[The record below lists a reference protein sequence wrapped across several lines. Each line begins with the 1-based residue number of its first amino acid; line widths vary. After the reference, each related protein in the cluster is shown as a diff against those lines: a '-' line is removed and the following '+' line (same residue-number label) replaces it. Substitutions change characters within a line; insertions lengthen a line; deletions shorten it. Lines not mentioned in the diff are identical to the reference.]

1 MIGHMRERVDELF
14 PFEIVERTRPS
25 VPPEW
30 YYPYDNDLGDVPPMA
45 SFGEGYRY
53 HVTGL
58 CHDKSGFPTL
68 RLDEIDRWQERLFH
82 KIEGNVDDI
91 AQIEEE
97 GMEEV
102 DTVVVSYG
110 ASARSARH
118 AVNLA
123 RERGRSVG
131 MVKLLTL
138 WPFPEIQFR
147 ELAYRV
153 KRVIVVE
160 MNKGQMKSEVE
171 RVMCGRTEVEGVN
184 RCDGDMVNPYTILKV
199 IEER

>member
-1 MIGHMRERVDELF
+1 M
-14 PFEIVERTRPS
+14 
-25 VPPEW
+25 W
-30 YYPYDNDLGDVPPMA
+30 
-45 SFGEGYRY
+45 
-53 HVTGL
+53 
-58 CHDKSGFPTL
+58 
-68 RLDEIDRWQERLFH
+68 RLVLQEAVAFR
-82 KIEGNVDDI
+82 KV
-91 AQIEEE
+91 EEE